1 MSRASAKPRE
11 TRDEPG
17 AGQLWLAWGEDLGT
31 LHREV
36 EAGAEE
42 LGLELGAYLDA
53 TSFWETPRRAAALAA
68 QLPAALQRLKAF
80 RGPMPKATDEVL
92 RCKGATS
99 ARYLR
104 QLRRCVLQAGRCE
117 SGWRWLDTDKTSA
130 VTAETEAA
138 ARRAVGAV
146 LEALLWVAAQEKARA
161 FVVNRPPGHHN
172 SCDEK
177 LEAVQR
183 NAWRFGAHGGCIF
196 NEPTPWTWT
205 LAKATP
211 LKVEQA
217 DDTDCALSLLTC
229 AMEGQGGEDLFV
241 PAATSGALAGVLES
255 HNVLAQRLLDLQQSV
270 DALKKNHEEAQ
281 SAAAECR
288 TKDEERQVAEAQRA
302 EEGQAKLEEK
312 LAGLEDSTASNV
324 KAIQHSVDEISN
336 HQAELKS
343 RVLPQWE
350 AELSVQI
357 KKISQEVT
365 SFQQGIDE
373 RMAQLEEGLKK
384 QREELLEECG
394 AIEPRLTPL
403 MDAAKERL
411 DAAEESLKRLAAD
424 LSELSSK
431 SDKSHS
437 DLEAELKASAEAAE
451 NFAKTQDETVMAE
464 FTETFS
470 GRLMN
475 LEGALRQSEYERL
488 SFSDRTNKELAALSQ
503 QLTSLDTKAE
513 SLVADS
519 AGSLLEALESR
530 NKDQQLKLE
539 EAATSLQLGVDACQA
554 HFAELATSSE
564 SQGVESQRAQA
575 ELQRKTE
582 QEVQGV
588 QDAVQTIK
596 ADVERSVQGIRAEE
610 GERLRGLEQELREE
624 FRQRQELAK
633 RLEREQQDR
642 QAELEI
648 CTRAAE
654 KRAADVE
661 LVANARFEAVRSALD
676 DLVVEF
682 QGFVKADSA
691 RSMDVTRLEALV
703 RALEVRVW
711 PWRNGS
717 KERSPSPSSPR
728 NGWEATKIQNS
739 PDWQDWLKIKKPSTS
754 RPSTARRRQEESI
767 AFEMTGSPVG
777 PVGPGMVAARL
788 RTAQA
793 APM

>member
-1 MSRASAKPRE
+1 M
-11 TRDEPG
+11 
-17 AGQLWLAWGEDLGT
+17 
-31 LHREV
+31 
-36 EAGAEE
+36 
-42 LGLELGAYLDA
+42 
-53 TSFWETPRRAAALAA
+53 
-68 QLPAALQRLKAF
+68 
-80 RGPMPKATDEVL
+80 
-92 RCKGATS
+92 
-99 ARYLR
+99 
-104 QLRRCVLQAGRCE
+104 
-117 SGWRWLDTDKTSA
+117 
-130 VTAETEAA
+130 
-138 ARRAVGAV
+138 
-146 LEALLWVAAQEKARA
+146 
-161 FVVNRPPGHHN
+161 
-172 SCDEK
+172 
-177 LEAVQR
+177 
-183 NAWRFGAHGGCIF
+183 
-196 NEPTPWTWT
+196 
-205 LAKATP
+205 
-211 LKVEQA
+211 
-217 DDTDCALSLLTC
+217 
-229 AMEGQGGEDLFV
+229 

-302 EEGQAKLEEK
+302 EEVQQKLQQLVALQEQQEEHGKGQAKLEEK

-451 NFAKTQDETVMAE
+451 NFAKKQDETVMAE

-588 QDAVQTIK
+588 QDAVQSIK
-596 ADVERSVQGIRAEE
+596 AEVERSVQGIRAEE

-793 APM
+793 PM